1 MIEILGLLLF
11 VCEDM
16 GQCIEIYNRGEPI
29 CCSYS
34 VLVHALQGVSE
45 VMDILPYWV
54 PSKNQNIALAGQI
67 PRWC

>member
-11 VCEDM
+11 VREGM

-29 CCSYS
+29 FCSYS

-45 VMDILPYWV
+45 VLDSLPYWV
-54 PSKNQNIALAGQI
+54 SAKNHNKALAGQI
-67 PRWC
+67 PCWC